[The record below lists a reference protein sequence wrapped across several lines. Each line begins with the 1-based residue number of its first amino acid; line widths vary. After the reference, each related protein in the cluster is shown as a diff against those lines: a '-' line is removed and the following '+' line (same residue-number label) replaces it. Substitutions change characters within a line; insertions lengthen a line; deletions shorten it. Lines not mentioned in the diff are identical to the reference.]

1 MGVEELYCQ
10 EKKANSL
17 PSGPRNNDH
26 MYVKI
31 IKDFSL
37 VFSLILIAIL
47 IASPVCTRV
56 R

>member
-17 PSGPRNNDH
+17 PGGPRNNDH
-26 MYVKI
+26 MYVNI
-31 IKDFSL
+31 IKDFNL

>member
-1 MGVEELYCQ
+1 MGVEELHCQ

-17 PSGPRNNDH
+17 PSGPRKNDH
-26 MYVKI
+26 MYDKS
-31 IKDFSL
+31 IKDSSLLFS
-37 VFSLILIAIL
+37 FILIAI